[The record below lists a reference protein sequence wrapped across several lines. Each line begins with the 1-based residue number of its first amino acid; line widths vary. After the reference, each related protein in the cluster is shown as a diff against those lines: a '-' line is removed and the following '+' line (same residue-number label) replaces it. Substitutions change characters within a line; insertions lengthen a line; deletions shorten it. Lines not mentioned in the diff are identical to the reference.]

1 MGAGVRGRR
10 TPPAEADAPA
20 GVNHANP
27 RSPPGGDGDVSLTFC
42 TRERMVCKGATGPEP
57 DTWLTERARCA
68 GRMARKPVVCLWSL
82 CWGLTFRSCIV
93 RSSCGDM
100 CCKAGGL
107 NNRDSSP
114 TGWRLDFSDQGP
126 AGLVSVETSS
136 QGPDGH
142 PSPGLLAGVSPS
154 AQPWGLPMTSSNL
167 VTSLKA
173 LLQVRLRWGS
183 GL

>member
-1 MGAGVRGRR
+1 MRR
-10 TPPAEADAPA
+10 T
-20 GVNHANP
+20 
-27 RSPPGGDGDVSLTFC
+27 DGQ
-42 TRERMVCKGATGPEP
+42 E
-57 DTWLTERARCA
+57 A
-68 GRMARKPVVCLWSL
+68 GRLWSL